1 MTDPNQEELLRQLAR
16 MSRRRFLGRS
26 SLALGGLSLAVGCD
40 ETVSSREKTEVKEDG
55 TKVTEKKETTHN
67 DTTGET
73 KTTEEKKVDKPN
85 DGR

>member
-1 MTDPNQEELLRQLAR
+1 M
-16 MSRRRFLGRS
+16 RRFTWILLP
-26 SLALGGLSLAVGCD
+26 SLALGGLSLATGCD

>member
-1 MTDPNQEELLRQLAR
+1 M
-16 MSRRRFLGRS
+16 RRFTWILLP

-40 ETVSSREKTEVKEDG
+40 ETVSSRETTEVKEDG

-67 DTTGET
+67 DATDTT

>member
-1 MTDPNQEELLRQLAR
+1 M
-16 MSRRRFLGRS
+16 RRFTWILLQ

-40 ETVSSREKTEVKEDG
+40 ETVSSRETTEVKDDG
-55 TKVTEKKETTHN
+55 TKVTEKKQTTHN

>member
-1 MTDPNQEELLRQLAR
+1 M
-16 MSRRRFLGRS
+16 RRFTWILLP
-26 SLALGGLSLAVGCD
+26 SLALAGLSLAVGCD

-67 DTTGET
+67 DATDTT

>member
-1 MTDPNQEELLRQLAR
+1 M
-16 MSRRRFLGRS
+16 RRFTWIIVS
-26 SLALGGLSLAVGCD
+26 SVALAGLPLAVGCD
-40 ETVSSREKTEVKEDG
+40 ETVSSRETTEVKDDG

-85 DGR
+85 DER